1 MLKLLDLISFN
12 LIISINC
19 RKWGGVKKIL
29 KDDIILLKETSST
42 MQNTSLKI
50 QKDNNKLP
58 SDP

>member
-1 MLKLLDLISFN
+1 M
-12 LIISINC
+12 
-19 RKWGGVKKIL
+19 GGVKKIL